1 MPSKKGGK
9 ALSDLP
15 PFDHSPL
22 RLLLRSGVDFG
33 GVLDVAFGHTAF
45 RIARV
50 LALPRI
56 VAKGIAGTVA
66 VVQGIY
72 QQADLATMSRV
83 RDAFDPSG
91 LCNPCKIF
99 PTPGRCMSEHG
110 KLRASAGW

>member
-1 MPSKKGGK
+1 VKARRMRPMRRPAPVVDAVKKKGGRPDR
-9 ALSDLP
+9 AFP

-66 VVQGIY
+66 VIGRLELFLQDLGGI
-72 QQADLATMSRV
+72 
-83 RDAFDPSG
+83 
-91 LCNPCKIF
+91 
-99 PTPGRCMSEHG
+99 
-110 KLRASAGW
+110 LRAFQAGCYSYSGRRARAN